1 MIPQI
6 RKEFSSLFK
15 LIINDAT
22 LIQTFVPITKNK
34 IIADPFIRNFEIKIN
49 LVRNKH
55 TFERS
60 SAYMQLRYAK

>member
-6 RKEFSSLFK
+6 TKEFSSLFK
-15 LIINDAT
+15 LIINSAT
-22 LIQTFVPITKNK
+22 VQTFVPITKNK
-34 IIADPFIRNFEIKIN
+34 IIADPFVRNFEIKIN

-60 SAYMQLRYAK
+60 SVYVQLRYA